1 MDNKAVK
8 LIYRMILIVMAGDGN
23 NERRRRRIW
32 GLYEKFI
39 REMRLHATVREILE
53 AKKKKMIA

>member
-1 MDNKAVK
+1 
-8 LIYRMILIVMAGDGN
+8 MILIVMAGDGN